1 MLSGQLTNYYAQ
13 PYYED
18 IKNLPECRTCTSE
31 LKLPHP
37 HRFQEARWDDPHDA
51 SSAHLNIV
59 HYLKPRSSST
69 KHVGSQP
76 SSPLYQNAQ
85 KRTDRGL
92 KYERISK
99 PQYRSAS
106 ILPQLHA
113 YRQPITS
120 LLVEEGRPH
129 NNIVP
134 NTPASSATSQGIS
147 NKSQSSDISSH
158 KKNNAYITTVK
169 SVFPDADSFLQTPS
183 YSKR

>member
-1 MLSGQLTNYYAQ
+1 MTNYYTQ
-13 PYYED
+13 PYYGD
-18 IKNLPECRTCTSE
+18 IRNLPECRTCTSE

-37 HRFQEARWDDPHDA
+37 HRFQEARWDDPHDT

-59 HYLKPRSSST
+59 HYLKPRSST
-69 KHVGSQP
+69 NKHIGSQP
-76 SSPLYQNAQ
+76 SSSLYHNAQ

-99 PQYRSAS
+99 PQSRSAS

-129 NNIVP
+129 NNIIP
-134 NTPASSATSQGIS
+134 NTPVSSATSPAPS
-147 NKSQSSDISSH
+147 SKSQSNISSS
-158 KKNNAYITTVK
+158 KNKNAYLATVK
-169 SVFPDADSFLQTPS
+169 SVFPDTDSFLQTPS
-183 YSKR
+183 YLKR